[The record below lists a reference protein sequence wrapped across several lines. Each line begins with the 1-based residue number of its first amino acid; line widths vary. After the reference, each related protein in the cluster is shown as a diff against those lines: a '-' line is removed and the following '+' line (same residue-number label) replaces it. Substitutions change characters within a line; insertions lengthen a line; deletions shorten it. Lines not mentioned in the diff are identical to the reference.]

1 MMSLQFPSTVL
12 WLQSNV
18 GARFLPVPL
27 VRLAAGGAGG
37 DTLKLIKQGKNPTKA
52 APISESRSGLVT
64 VFGTWQNQIPGPEDP
79 ASS

>member
-1 MMSLQFPSTVL
+1 MMFLQFPSTVL

-37 DTLKLIKQGKNPTKA
+37 GTLKPIKQGYNPTKTT
-52 APISESRSGLVT
+52 PISESRSGLVT
-64 VFGTWQNQIPGPEDP
+64 VFSACQWQNQLPGPIK
-79 ASS
+79 